1 MTVVLQPHV
10 RIPMERVGVL
20 IGPKGSVKKE
30 IEDSL
35 GVELDI
41 DSRTGDVEITLREG
55 NPDPSSLLRARDVV
69 LAIGRGFS
77 PERAFRLLRDEDAM
91 LRIID
96 LREIF
101 GRSKSDITRV
111 KGRIIGREGK
121 TRRII
126 EELTGA
132 YVSVYGHTV
141 AIIGGM
147 EQVQVAEEA
156 IQMLIEGRMHST
168 VYRYLHRKKREMKRR
183 RALELWEKV
192 YE

>member
-1 MTVVLQPHV
+1 MSSSMHV

-20 IGPKGSVKKE
+20 IGPNGSVKHE
-30 IEDSL
+30 IERSL
-35 GVELDI
+35 GVRLSI
-41 DSRTGDVEITLREG
+41 NSKTGDVEIELEEN
-55 NPDPSSLLRARDVV
+55 NPDPSAILRARDVV

-77 PERAFRLLRDEDAM
+77 PERAFRLLREEDAM

-101 GRSKSDITRV
+101 GRSKSDIVRV

-126 EELTGA
+126 EELTGC

-141 AIIGGM
+141 AIIGDM
-147 EQVQVAEEA
+147 EQVQIAEEA

-168 VYRYLHRKKREMKRR
+168 VYRFLHRKKREMKRR
-183 RALELWEKV
+183 RALELWEKP
-192 YE
+192 Y

>member
-1 MTVVLQPHV
+1 MSSSLHV

-20 IGPKGSVKKE
+20 MGPNGFVKKE
-30 IEDSL
+30 IEQAL
-35 GVELDI
+35 GVRLAI
-41 DSRTGDVEITLREG
+41 DSRTGDVEITLEEG
-55 NPDPSSLLRARDVV
+55 NPDPSNLLRARDVV

-77 PERAFRLLRDEDAM
+77 PERAFRLLREEDAM

-101 GRSKSDITRV
+101 GRSKSDIVRV

-168 VYRYLHRKKREMKRR
+168 VYRFLHRKKREMKRR
-183 RALELWEKV
+183 RALELWEKP
-192 YE
+192 Y

>member
-1 MTVVLQPHV
+1 VSSSLHV
-10 RIPMERVGVL
+10 KIPLERVGVL
-20 IGPKGSVKKE
+20 IGPGGSVKKE
-30 IEDSL
+30 IEGSL
-35 GVELDI
+35 GVKLTI
-41 DSRTGDVEITLREG
+41 DSKTGDVEIALQEG
-55 NPDPSSLLRARDVV
+55 NPDPSMLFRAKEVV

-77 PERAFRLLRDEDAM
+77 PERAFRLLRDENAM

-126 EELTGA
+126 EELTDT

-141 AIIGGM
+141 AIIGDM

-156 IQMLIEGRMHST
+156 IQQLIEGRMHST
-168 VYRYLHRKKREMKRR
+168 VYRFLHQKKREMKRR
-183 RALELWEKV
+183 RALELWEKF
-192 YE
+192 E

>member
-1 MTVVLQPHV
+1 MSSSLHV

>member
-1 MTVVLQPHV
+1 MSSSLHV

-20 IGPKGSVKKE
+20 IGPNGSVKRE
-30 IEDSL
+30 IEETL
-35 GVELDI
+35 GVRLAI
-41 DSRTGDVEITLREG
+41 DSRTGDVEIELAED
-55 NPDPSSLLRARDVV
+55 NPDPSNLLRARDVV

>member
-1 MTVVLQPHV
+1 MSSSLHV

-20 IGPKGSVKKE
+20 IGPNGSVKKE
-30 IEDSL
+30 IEHTL
-35 GVELDI
+35 GVKLSI
-41 DSRTGDVEITLREG
+41 DSRTGDVEITLEEG
-55 NPDPSSLLRARDVV
+55 NPDPSNLLRARDVV

-77 PERAFRLLRDEDAM
+77 PERAFRLLREEDAM
-91 LRIID
+91 IRIID

-101 GRSKSDITRV
+101 GRSKSDIVRV

-168 VYRYLHRKKREMKRR
+168 VYRFLHRKKREMKRR
-183 RALELWEKV
+183 RALELWEKP
-192 YE
+192 Y

>member
-1 MTVVLQPHV
+1 VSSSLHV

-20 IGPKGSVKKE
+20 IGPNGSVKRE
-30 IEDSL
+30 IEESL
-35 GVELDI
+35 GVRLAI
-41 DSRTGDVEITLREG
+41 DSRTGDVEIELAEG
-55 NPDPSSLLRARDVV
+55 NPDPSSLLRARDIV

-77 PERAFRLLRDEDAM
+77 PERAFRLLRDEEAL

-101 GRSKSDITRV
+101 GRSKSDIVRV

-141 AIIGGM
+141 AIIGGY

-168 VYRYLHRKKREMKRR
+168 VYRFLHRKKREMRRR
-183 RALELWEKV
+183 RALELWERP

>member
-1 MTVVLQPHV
+1 MSSSLHV

-20 IGPKGSVKKE
+20 IGPNGSVKRE
-30 IEDSL
+30 IEESL
-35 GVELDI
+35 GVRLAI
-41 DSRTGDVEITLREG
+41 DSRTGDVEIELAEG
-55 NPDPSSLLRARDVV
+55 NPDPSSLLRARDIV

-77 PERAFRLLRDEDAM
+77 PERAFRLLRDEEAL

-101 GRSKSDITRV
+101 GRSKSDIVRV

-141 AIIGGM
+141 AIIGGY

-168 VYRYLHRKKREMKRR
+168 VYRFLHRKKREMRRR
-183 RALELWEKV
+183 RALELWERP

>member
-1 MTVVLQPHV
+1 MSSSLHV

-20 IGPKGSVKKE
+20 IGPNGFVKKE
-30 IEDSL
+30 IEQAL
-35 GVELDI
+35 GVRLAI
-41 DSRTGDVEITLREG
+41 DSRTGDVEITLEEG
-55 NPDPSSLLRARDVV
+55 NPDPSNLLRARDVV

-77 PERAFRLLRDEDAM
+77 PERAFRLLREEDAI

-101 GRSKSDITRV
+101 GRSKSDIIRV

-141 AIIGGM
+141 AIIGGI
-147 EQVQVAEEA
+147 EQAQIAEEA
-156 IQMLIEGRMHST
+156 IQMLIDGRMHST
-168 VYRYLHRKKREMKRR
+168 VYRFLHRKKREMKRR
-183 RALELWEKV
+183 RALELWERPFG
-192 YE
+192 